1 MKYSVLMIPYSI
13 DFFIAHYRFSLFLTS
28 VTSLS
33 LGVFVLIRNA
43 RSLINRTFAIFMV
56 FIATWSCTQAL
67 IGTWPDP
74 SLWLSF
80 ARVEHYGHVFIPSV
94 FLHFVHAVIGLRRPR
109 RLFVSYA
116 ISFLCFCLVP
126 TTLFI
131 RYVDLHAYA
140 KFALHAGPIYPIY
153 MVWFIVTVVEAL
165 VKLRVAINNRSSQ
178 PIEQLKL
185 KYIFW
190 ATFIGY
196 AGGLPNFLYVYGI
209 DAYPIIPFST
219 YLVPIYPVVIAY
231 AIVRHQVLDIRVA
244 IRKSL
249 VYSLLAATIT
259 GIYFSFVLVA
269 EKLLQGMMGYRSII
283 GSLVAGFV
291 ITLGFTPLK
300 EFVQHF
306 IDQVFSQRSQ
316 ASLVKENER
325 LRQEIGRSEK
335 LKAIATLTAGM
346 AHEIKNP
353 LASIKTF
360 AEYLPQKYDDP
371 VFREKFAKIMSMEV
385 DKMNAL
391 VQRLLEFARP
401 TPPQLQPVYASQLL
415 QETLEFLQGTLV
427 KQHIAIETE
436 FAETDSVLV
445 DPGQMKQVFL
455 NVLLNSIEAMDPPTR
470 QGGGMNQPGRLSVA
484 TQQHNGYVEVKIAD
498 TGPGIPKKDLQRVF
512 DPFYT
517 TKANGTGLGLSVV
530 HSIVREHG
538 GRVVIHS
545 ELGEG
550 TTVAIHLPRTGGT
563 NGTSTHPHCG

>member
-1 MKYSVLMIPYSI
+1 MNTLGLSSIAASLLILSLGLLVFSKQAESQPRRIFAWFCFAIFGWFFFYGLMELHTPYQLLFAKLGHSSVLFVPVTYVHFVMYFLNLPRLRPIIRAYYIVAIMSLLLLHAT
-13 DFFIAHYRFSLFLTS
+13 DWLIAGVKTHPWGIYPTGGILMALDASLVTIAASYCWIMFVVRCRQLHRTGPPEEYNRLKYGCIAM
-28 VTSLS
+28 TSLS
-33 LGVFVLIRNA
+33 LGALDYIPKLFNVDFYPPGWITTTIFAVIFTYAILKRHLLDLNIAIRRTAVYSILGALITASYLVVVLITEHWFKGVFGY
-43 RSLINRTFAIFMV
+43 RSLIATAVTGFAI
-56 FIATWSCTQAL
+56 A
-67 IGTWPDP
+67 IG
-74 SLWLSF
+74 
-80 ARVEHYGHVFIPSV
+80 FIPAKNRV
-94 FLHFVHAVIGLRRPR
+94 QGFVDRYFFHRSQ
-109 RLFVSYA
+109 FV
-116 ISFLCFCLVP
+116 L
-126 TTLFI
+126 
-131 RYVDLHAYA
+131 
-140 KFALHAGPIYPIY
+140 
-153 MVWFIVTVVEAL
+153 EEE
-165 VKLRVAINNRSSQ
+165 N
-178 PIEQLKL
+178 EQLK
-185 KYIFW
+185 KHVER
-190 ATFIGY
+190 T
-196 AGGLPNFLYVYGI
+196 
-209 DAYPIIPFST
+209 
-219 YLVPIYPVVIAY
+219 
-231 AIVRHQVLDIRVA
+231 
-244 IRKSL
+244 
-249 VYSLLAATIT
+249 
-259 GIYFSFVLVA
+259 
-269 EKLLQGMMGYRSII
+269 
-283 GSLVAGFV
+283 
-291 ITLGFTPLK
+291 
-300 EFVQHF
+300 
-306 IDQVFSQRSQ
+306 
-316 ASLVKENER
+316 ER
-325 LRQEIGRSEK
+325 L
-335 LKAIATLTAGM
+335 KAVTALAAGM

-360 AEYLPQKYDDP
+360 AEYLPQKYNDP

-385 DKMNAL
+385 DKMNTL

-427 KQHIAIETE
+427 KQHITIETE

-545 ELGEG
+545 EPGEG

>member
-1 MKYSVLMIPYSI
+1 MNTLGLSSIAASLLILSLGLLVFSKQAESQPRRIFAWFCFAIFGWFFFYGLMELHTPYQLLFAKLGHSSVLFVPVTYVHFVMYFLNLPRLRPIIRAYYIVAIMSLLLLHAT
-13 DFFIAHYRFSLFLTS
+13 DWLIAGVKTHPWGIYPTGGILMALDASLVTIAASYCWIMFVVRCRQLHRTGPPEEYNRLKYGCIAM
-28 VTSLS
+28 TSLS
-33 LGVFVLIRNA
+33 LGALDYIPKLFNVDFYPPGWITTTIFAVIFTYAILKRHLLDLNIAIRRTAVYSILGALITASYLVVVLITEHWFKGVFGY
-43 RSLINRTFAIFMV
+43 RSLIATAVTGFAI
-56 FIATWSCTQAL
+56 A
-67 IGTWPDP
+67 IG
-74 SLWLSF
+74 
-80 ARVEHYGHVFIPSV
+80 FIPAKNRV
-94 FLHFVHAVIGLRRPR
+94 QGFVDRYFFHRSQ
-109 RLFVSYA
+109 FV
-116 ISFLCFCLVP
+116 L
-126 TTLFI
+126 
-131 RYVDLHAYA
+131 
-140 KFALHAGPIYPIY
+140 
-153 MVWFIVTVVEAL
+153 EEE
-165 VKLRVAINNRSSQ
+165 N
-178 PIEQLKL
+178 EQLK
-185 KYIFW
+185 KHVER
-190 ATFIGY
+190 T
-196 AGGLPNFLYVYGI
+196 
-209 DAYPIIPFST
+209 
-219 YLVPIYPVVIAY
+219 
-231 AIVRHQVLDIRVA
+231 
-244 IRKSL
+244 
-249 VYSLLAATIT
+249 
-259 GIYFSFVLVA
+259 
-269 EKLLQGMMGYRSII
+269 
-283 GSLVAGFV
+283 
-291 ITLGFTPLK
+291 
-300 EFVQHF
+300 
-306 IDQVFSQRSQ
+306 
-316 ASLVKENER
+316 ER
-325 LRQEIGRSEK
+325 L
-335 LKAIATLTAGM
+335 KAVTALAAGM

-360 AEYLPQKYDDP
+360 AEYLPQKYNDP

-385 DKMNAL
+385 DKMNTL

-470 QGGGMNQPGRLSVA
+470 QGGGMDRPGRLSVA

-545 ELGEG
+545 EPGEG